1 MIDFLTAT
9 GISFLVNTLFFFIAV
24 RKKSDIVTDLSY
36 GLSFFL
42 TSLALIVLHGMKSA
56 VALIPFILV
65 MLWSLRI
72 AGFLFRRILTF
83 KVDHRF
89 DGRREDPVKFAKFWG
104 LQAISTSIIMLP
116 VIATISNSP
125 PSLSWLQMLGIIISL
140 AGIVLEAI
148 ADNQK
153 FRFKKDGKTG
163 FISTGLW
170 SWSRHPNYF
179 GEMLV
184 WWGLYL
190 YVLPMLTGWWHL
202 ALAGPVYIT
211 SLLLFVSG
219 IPLLEKAADQKFGKD
234 AEYLAYKART
244 SVLIPRP
251 PRLPGKTS
259 SKSTLGIPAVPS
271 LSMDKFKGRWYE
283 LARIP
288 LPIARDWVQTSD
300 VYEEGKNGFW
310 NVRYEGKAGSFSGP
324 AKVLKQKLRIPD
336 PAKPGEME
344 VSFIPGV
351 WMKYRLIHISD
362 DGNAMLVTS
371 TKMKYLWI
379 MSRLPKVSE
388 ETYTSLVA
396 KASEFGF
403 DVSLLEKVPQ

>member
-9 GISFLVNTLFFFIAV
+9 GISFLVNILFFLIAV
-24 RKKSDIVTDLSY
+24 RRKSDIVTDLSY

-42 TSLALIVLHGMKSA
+42 TALALVYLHGMASA
-56 VALIPFILV
+56 VSLVPFILV

-72 AGFLFRRILTF
+72 AGFLFLRILTF

-116 VIATISNSP
+116 VIATISNP
-125 PSLSWLQMLGIIISL
+125 PPYFSLLQIIGSLIALTGIS
-140 AGIVLEAI
+140 LEAI

-153 FRFKKDGKTG
+153 FKFKKAGKTG

-190 YVLPMLTGWWHL
+190 YALPMLTGWWHL
-202 ALAGPVYIT
+202 AILGPVYIT

-219 IPLLEKAADQKFGKD
+219 IPLLEKSADQKFGQD
-234 AEYLAYKART
+234 PTYAAYKART
-244 SVLIPRP
+244 SILFPRP
-251 PRLPGKTS
+251 PRLPGKTG
-259 SKSTLGIPAVPS
+259 KRSTRGIPAVHS
-271 LSMDKFKGRWYE
+271 LDMGKFRGRWYE

-288 LPIARDWVQTSD
+288 LPVARDWVQTSD
-300 VYEEGKNGFW
+300 VYEEGKDGFW
-310 NVRYEGKAGSFSGP
+310 NVRYEGKAGSASGP

-351 WMKYRLIHISD
+351 WMKYRLIYISE
-362 DGNAMLVTS
+362 DGNAMLITS
-371 TKMKYLWI
+371 KKMKYLWI
-379 MSRLPKVSE
+379 LSRLPQVPE
-388 ETYTSLVA
+388 ETYASLVA

-403 DVSLLEKVPQ
+403 DVSLLEKVQQ